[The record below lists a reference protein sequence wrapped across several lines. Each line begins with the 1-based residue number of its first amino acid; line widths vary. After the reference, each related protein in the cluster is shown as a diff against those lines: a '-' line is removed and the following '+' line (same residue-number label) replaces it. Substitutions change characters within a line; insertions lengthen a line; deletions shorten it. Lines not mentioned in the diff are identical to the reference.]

1 MRLVLLGPPGGGK
14 GTQAK
19 RLSTALH
26 VPHIATGDLF
36 RAEMAQET
44 ELGKLAKS
52 YISRGDLVPDEV
64 VNDMVRGRMS
74 QRDSEGFILDGFP
87 RTGEQAL
94 VLEKLLEE
102 LQRPIEVVI
111 NLEVPDDVIVERASG
126 RQVCSECGAI
136 YHVKAKPPK
145 TPGVCDVCSGV
156 LSVRADDQPET
167 VRHRLE
173 VYHRV
178 TAPVVA
184 FYRDRGLLQIVD
196 GVGTPEEIF
205 SRIYAKVEKAC
216 YN

>member
-19 RLSTALH
+19 RLAEAFH

-44 ELGKLAKS
+44 TLGKLAKS

-64 VNDMVRGRMS
+64 VNDMVRGRLS
-74 QRDSEGFILDGFP
+74 QQDSEDFILDGFP
-87 RTGEQAL
+87 RTSEQAL
-94 VLEKLLEE
+94 VLEQLLEE
-102 LQRPIEVVI
+102 LQRRIDVVI
-111 NLEVPDDVIVERASG
+111 NLEVPDDVIVERAGG
-126 RQVCSECGAI
+126 RQVCSDCGAI
-136 YHVKAKPPK
+136 YHATAKPPK
-145 TPGVCDVCSGV
+145 MPGVCDACSGV

-167 VRHRLE
+167 VRHRLD

-184 FYRDRGLLQIVD
+184 FYRERGLLQVVD
-196 GVGTPEEIF
+196 GVGIPEEIF
-205 SRIYAKVEKAC
+205 SRIYAKVETAC